1 MKKSFKPDYYFTPVY
16 YYSEVSDTLVPQPL
30 PTKMDAILKCVFFKW
45 SGNVSLLLNIF
56 PQPLPFS

>member
-16 YYSEVSDTLVPQPL
+16 DYSGVSDTLVPQPL

-45 SGNVSLLLNIF
+45 SVNVSLLSNNC
-56 PQPLPFS
+56 PQPLPLS